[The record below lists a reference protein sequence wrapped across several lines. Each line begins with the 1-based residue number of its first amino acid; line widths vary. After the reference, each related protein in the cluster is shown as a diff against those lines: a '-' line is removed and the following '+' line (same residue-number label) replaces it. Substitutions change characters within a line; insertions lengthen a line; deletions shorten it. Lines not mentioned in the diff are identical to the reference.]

1 MRRSDWGLGRGPS
14 MSLGECQAA
23 LEDARQT
30 AAHLQEQYLRAAA
43 AVEQTRRQAE
53 RDTAARITERVRN
66 FSVRLLDVADNL
78 ERALS
83 HASGDDAL
91 RPGVQATL
99 QQLLTALQ
107 QEGVTPIPAAPG
119 APFDPQYHEAIAG
132 QPAAVAY
139 DTVLEVTQTGY
150 LLHGQVLR
158 PTRVIVA
165 TPQPAGD

>member
-1 MRRSDWGLGRGPS
+1 MFRNSWGGGRGPS

-23 LEDARQT
+23 LDDARQT
-30 AAHLQEQYLRAAA
+30 AAQFQDQYLRAAA
-43 AVEQTRRQAE
+43 AIEQTRRQAE
-53 RDTAARITERVRN
+53 RDTAARIAERVRG
-66 FSVRLLDVADNL
+66 FSTRMLDVADNL
-78 ERALS
+78 ERALA

-107 QEGVTPIPAAPG
+107 QEGVTPIPAEPG
-119 APFDPQYHEAIAG
+119 TTFDPQYHEAIAG
-132 QPAAVAY
+132 QPAAVTH

-150 LLHGQVLR
+150 LLNGQVLR

-165 TPQPAGD
+165 TPLHTGG